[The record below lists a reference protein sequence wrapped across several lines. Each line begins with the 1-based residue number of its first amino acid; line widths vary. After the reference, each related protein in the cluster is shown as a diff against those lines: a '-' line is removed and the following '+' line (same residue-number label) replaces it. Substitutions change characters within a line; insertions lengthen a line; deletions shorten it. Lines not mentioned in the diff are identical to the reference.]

1 MPPPIPSTDPMRIDI
16 LSAVPDLLQG
26 PFSESIVGRARKAGV
41 VEVEVHDI
49 RKWTTDKHGKIKAQN
64 DGYLLMPLY
73 QQQGYD
79 GFFIVRNSE

>member
-49 RKWTTDKHGKIKAQN
+49 RKWTTDKHGKIDDTPFGGALAWSWPSN
-64 DGYLLMPLY
+64 PLLTPLPT
-73 QQQGYD
+73 
-79 GFFIVRNSE
+79 